1 MEITKH
7 NDLPKG
13 LNVPCRALT
22 DEMMNTQVAYIGDQ
36 LEVMLS
42 LKETRE
48 NAKKMAW
55 LLLEIKNS
63 AWGLSS
69 NQILEAFRFYIDGK
83 LSYNGSLLEPM
94 SGYLDTILFK
104 KVVQAYKEHKE
115 PQIYTKQVTLDIYHR
130 WTQTKEVDPKN
141 GPMVFD
147 YLYDNGLLPKRG
159 SDAKVDRV
167 YEKRMT
173 GAKGLLMAPIFDKCA
188 WMEREDLADTPKY
201 REMKQ
206 ELQKIKNGDHPDINK
221 VFKTNVVKGFF
232 EKLQRP
238 LTDII

>member
-1 MEITKH
+1 MDIIEH
-7 NDLPKG
+7 EEPKG
-13 LNVPCRALT
+13 LSVPCRALT
-22 DEMMNTQVAYIGDQ
+22 EEMMNTQIAHLTHT
-36 LEVMLS
+36 LEVMLAVKDN
-42 LKETRE
+42 KENE
-48 NAKKMAW
+48 KKIRW
-55 LLLEIKNS
+55 LFDEIKRS
-63 AWGLSS
+63 AWGLSVS
-69 NQILEAFRFYIDGK
+69 QIIEGFKLYVDGK

-115 PQIYTKQVTLDIYHR
+115 PQIDTKQVTLDIYHR
-130 WTQTKEVDPKN
+130 WTQTKDVDPKN

-238 LTDII
+238 LTDMI